1 MVTQDQGNIEAATP
15 DTPDEFSQ
23 PQSENPILSEIDS
36 LNNAG
41 PEESSNETP
50 STTETQAPVAEA
62 PIPTPGPAT
71 SETTTESTPATPDPA
86 PVQQGPS
93 AEEVQRLQQQ
103 AQEYEQLRIQA
114 SLKQEVDQYKQQL
127 ENNGYMPDQAQ
138 QAAQQYSQSRQAQ
151 VNLVKQAE
159 QYNQHLLGK
168 VAAAEH
174 FAQKYNL
181 GMNDLAQ
188 LRESETP
195 EAMEAIAKDMSNR
208 RSMEEELSRLKQAQV
223 PPQRFDNSQGAPD
236 VAPNDSGWLDRY
248 NNGDRSEN
256 AQAAARKAAGL

>member
-1 MVTQDQGNIEAATP
+1 
-15 DTPDEFSQ
+15 
-23 PQSENPILSEIDS
+23 
-36 LNNAG
+36 
-41 PEESSNETP
+41 
-50 STTETQAPVAEA
+50 
-62 PIPTPGPAT
+62 
-71 SETTTESTPATPDPA
+71 
-86 PVQQGPS
+86 
-93 AEEVQRLQQQ
+93 
-103 AQEYEQLRIQA
+103 
-114 SLKQEVDQYKQQL
+114 
-127 ENNGYMPDQAQ
+127 MPDQAQ

-223 PPQRFDNSQGAPD
+223 PPQRFDN
-236 VAPNDSGWLDRY
+236 
-248 NNGDRSEN
+248 
-256 AQAAARKAAGL
+256 